1 MALQI
6 RRGLSSQMTSSIT
19 PAIGE
24 PIYTT
29 DNGRLFIGD
38 GNTTADQ
45 LTAINQAFATTDL
58 SDVSSLTPTN
68 DTFLK
73 YDALVSQYVST
84 PFSLASLP
92 EVDAAPT
99 LADQVLAL
107 DGNPSN
113 PTYLKL
119 VPTTV
124 NVSFLSDTNITS
136 PSNGDSL
143 VYNSSTGNWENQ
155 PSSGGTL
162 ASLTDVNL
170 ASTADGDMLI
180 YSSGASQ
187 FINVPYDLT
196 TIGDYGG
203 FLVNAAND
211 TAAASAGVSIG
222 QLYRNGSVIQIRVT

>member
-1 MALQI
+1 
-6 RRGLSSQMTSSIT
+6 MTSSIT

-29 DNGRLFIGD
+29 DDGKLFIGD
-38 GNTTADQ
+38 GNTTAD
-45 LTAINQAFATTDL
+45 LLPAINQSFSTTDL
-58 SDVSSLTPTN
+58 NDVSSIPPTN
-68 DTFLK
+68 DSFLK
-73 YDALVSQYVST
+73 YDSLVGQYLST
-84 PFSLASLP
+84 PFGLASLP

-99 LADQVLAL
+99 LPDQVLAL

-124 NVSFLSDTNITS
+124 NVSFLSDTNITT

-143 VYNSSTGNWENQ
+143 VYNSSTSNWENQ
-155 PSSGGTL
+155 AASGSTL
-162 ASLTDVNL
+162 ASLSDVTL
-170 ASTADGDMLI
+170 TSIADGDILI
-180 YSSGASQ
+180 YSSGTSE
-187 FINVPYDLT
+187 FVNVPYDLT
-196 TIGDYGG
+196 SIGDYGG